1 MSNHDEPTGSRSDP
15 MTGGSDAAHATGAPP
30 AGAAEHRSRLD
41 RAQHAVLW
49 SSVTVLVLV
58 GLFFV
63 TDAVLRQVVQNVVRT
78 QIQSALPPDVTAKD
92 LSVKVDGF
100 SVIQQLIAGRF
111 QKMELTSPDV
121 RVQGNPLKASVVAH
135 GVPIDTMK
143 PVQSVQGTVVIGQD
157 AVNGLVS
164 LPNQTTVTLN
174 RDAVGLKGTGQILG
188 IDVGY
193 TASVSPTLQNGDTV
207 VLTPLKVKVTAGGGA
222 FDVTRFAKDLV
233 PSQIPICVA
242 QYLPKGVKATG
253 LDIHER
259 SATVSVAADGLVLG
273 GDALQKRG
281 SCG

>member
-1 MSNHDEPTGSRSDP
+1 MSKHDEPTGSRSDP
-15 MTGGSDAAHATGAPP
+15 VTGGSDTARATGAQPDR
-30 AGAAEHRSRLD
+30 AVEHRSRLN
-41 RAQHAVLW
+41 RAQRTVLW

-78 QIQSALPPDVTAKD
+78 QIQSELPPDVTAKE

-100 SVIQQLIAGRF
+100 SVIAQLIAGRF

-135 GVPIDTMK
+135 GVPIDITK
-143 PVQSVQGTVVIGQD
+143 PVQNVQGTVVIGQD
-157 AVNGLVS
+157 AVNGLVA

-193 TASVSPTLQNGDTV
+193 TASVTPTLQNGDTV
-207 VLTPLKVKVTAGGGA
+207 VLTPLEVKVTAGGGA

-233 PSQIPICVA
+233 PSTIPICVT
-242 QYLPKGVKATG
+242 QYLPEGVKATG
-253 LDIHER
+253 LDIHKR

-281 SCG
+281 SCS